1 MTWYEIIISRPDEK
15 AVVIEGRDLLRSA
28 WSRFDDAA
36 RNGRIPDC
44 PTVRMHEEFTVSSI
58 LLGDVLAALGQPT
71 QWINDAGPY
80 RVLLTEI

>member
-15 AVVIEGRDLLRSA
+15 AVVIEGRDLLQSA

-36 RNGRIPDC
+36 RKGRIPGC
-44 PTVRMHEEFTVSSI
+44 PTVHVHEEFTVSSI
-58 LLGDVLAALGQPT
+58 LLRDVLAAIGQPT

-80 RVLLTEI
+80 RVLLAEN